1 MSSISPGLQR
11 LRPLALTLALLAL
24 APLAQAADVLK
35 YAGVNLAG
43 AEFNSSKRPGT
54 LFKDYTY
61 PAASDYSYFA
71 GQGMNIVRLPFLWE
85 RLQPQAR
92 GELDA
97 AQLELLK
104 KAVAQAKANGLHL
117 ILDVHNYA
125 KYNGTRLDQLD
136 GGSAALADL
145 WTRLAREFGNDRAV
159 IFGLMNE
166 PNGIS
171 ATDWA
176 AVAQASINAIR
187 ATGASNLI
195 LVPGTAYTGAHNWVS
210 GGYGATTNAQ
220 AQDDLHDP
228 LNHYAIEL
236 HQYLD
241 ANYSGTSGE
250 CASTTIG
257 VDKLRG
263 VTAWLRQQGR
273 QGFLGEF
280 GAGDNDTCRQALDG
294 LLGFLQDNRDVWLG
308 WTYWA
313 AGAWWKADYPFNVQP
328 GKDGSAKPQMS
339 ILSRYAKQITEP

>member
-1 MSSISPGLQR
+1 MTIRSRPRLQPA
-11 LRPLALTLALLAL
+11 LILAVTLLA
-24 APLAQAADVLK
+24 APLAHAADALK

-43 AEFNSSKRPGT
+43 AEFNASKRPGT
-54 LFKDYTY
+54 LYKDYTY
-61 PAASDYSYFA
+61 PATSDYAYFA
-71 GQGMNIVRLPFLWE
+71 GKGMNIVRLPFLWE
-85 RLQPQAR
+85 RLQPQAA

-97 AQLELLK
+97 TQLSLLQ
-104 KAVAQAKANGLHL
+104 KAVEQAKENGLHL

-145 WTRLAREFGNDRAV
+145 WTRLAGEFGNDDAV

-176 AVAQASINAIR
+176 AVAQASIDAIR
-187 ATGASNLI
+187 TVGARNLI

-220 AQDDLHDP
+220 AQVDLHDP

-241 ANYSGTSGE
+241 ADYSGTSAE

-257 VDKLRG
+257 ADKLRG

-273 QGFLGEF
+273 TGFLGEF
-280 GAGDNDTCRQALDG
+280 GAADNDTCRQALDG
-294 LLGFLQDNRDVWLG
+294 LLTFLEENRDVWLG
-308 WTYWA
+308 WTFWA
-313 AGAWWKADYPFNVQP
+313 AGAWWKSDYSFNVQP
-328 GKDGSAKPQMS
+328 NKDGSDKPQMK
-339 ILSRYAKQITEP
+339 ILVPHAKQATGAQ

>member
-1 MSSISPGLQR
+1 MTIRSRSRRRS
-11 LRPLALTLALLAL
+11 ALLLAL
-24 APLAQAADVLK
+24 ALLSAPLAHAADALK

-43 AEFNSSKRPGT
+43 AEFNSGKRPGV
-54 LFKDYTY
+54 LYKDYTY
-61 PAASDYSYFA
+61 PAASDYAYFA
-71 GQGMNIVRLPFLWE
+71 GKGMNIVRLPFLWE
-85 RLQPQAR
+85 RLQPQAG

-97 AQLELLK
+97 EQLALLK
-104 KAVAQAKANGLHL
+104 KAVEQAKANGLHL

-125 KYNGTRLDQLD
+125 KYNGTRIDQLE

-145 WTRLAREFGNDRAV
+145 WKRLAGEFGSDDAV

-187 ATGASNLI
+187 TAGARNLI

-228 LNHYAIEL
+228 LNRYAVEL

-241 ANYSGTSGE
+241 ANYSGTSAD
-250 CASTTIG
+250 CASPTIG
-257 VDKLRG
+257 ADKLRG
-263 VTAWLRQQGR
+263 VTVWLREQGK

-280 GAGDNDTCRQALDG
+280 GAANNETCRQALDG
-294 LLGFLQDNRDVWLG
+294 LLAFLEENRDVWLG

-313 AGAWWKADYPFNVQP
+313 AGAWWRPDYPFNVQP
-328 GKDGSAKPQMS
+328 SKEGADKPQME
-339 ILSRYAKQITEP
+339 ILVPHAKKVTGAP